1 MTVLLV
7 DDFPD
12 ALEVWDLFLTS
23 AGFTVVTATNGI
35 DGLARAQALVPDV
48 IVLDLQMPGLSGTE
62 VARALRAADA
72 TRHIPLIAA
81 TGHSPTFHDDGRAEG
96 FDSVIVKPCDPDALV
111 AEIRRVAAARSA
123 ASATREVTPGPA

>member
-7 DDFPD
+7 DDFSD

-35 DGLARAQALVPDV
+35 DGLAQAQALRPDV
-48 IVLDLQMPGLSGTE
+48 IVLDLQMPGLSGPE
-62 VARALRAADA
+62 VARALRADAA

-81 TGHSPTFHDDGRAEG
+81 TGHSPTFDDDNRTEG
-96 FDSVIVKPCDPDALV
+96 FDSVIVKPCDPETLV
-111 AEIRRVAAARSA
+111 AEIRRVAAARPAAPAVSA
-123 ASATREVTPGPA
+123 VTPDRT

>member
-7 DDFPD
+7 DDFSD
-12 ALEVWDLFLTS
+12 ALEVWDLFLTT

-35 DGLARAQALVPDV
+35 DGLARAQALRPDV

-62 VARALRAADA
+62 VARALRADAA

-81 TGHSPTFHDDGRAEG
+81 TGHSSMARDDARAQG
-96 FDSVIVKPCDPDALV
+96 FDSVIVKPCDPDGLV
-111 AEIRRVAAARSA
+111 AEIRRVAAARPAAPA
-123 ASATREVTPGPA
+123 ASDVTPRPT